1 MFTDRV
7 GIFAR
12 SGNIK
17 YKLRGIFMYTI
28 DQLSGDV
35 KERALENVR
44 YSVEDLFYESELN
57 DFIKSMW
64 AFLQRYNLKLKAYT
78 IELNA
83 RSYVNVELGESF
95 YDDIDELYALMRS
108 EYMDEANGACSLTG
122 VHTDALFY
130 DRFRDI
136 GFDVTIDTFV
146 SELTNSVDV
155 AMRNLL
161 IGYELILDT
170 DETLEQHARDEHI
183 TFNKKGKIIS

>member
-1 MFTDRV
+1 
-7 GIFAR
+7 
-12 SGNIK
+12 
-17 YKLRGIFMYTI
+17 MYTI

-44 YSVEDLFYESELN
+44 YSLEDLFYESEIN

-95 YDDIDELYALMRS
+95 YDEIDELYELMRS

-136 GFDVTIDTFV
+136 GFDVTIDTFA

-161 IGYELILDT
+161 IGY
-170 DETLEQHARDEHI
+170 
-183 TFNKKGKIIS
+183 